1 MIGGNMKN
9 IIPFKKDIIF
19 KTKLEEITS
28 ISLENT
34 LKMIDG
40 VVEGNFIIDG
50 EYKEKDSSLDTEP
63 FNLEIPFKSVM
74 DERFITDKAIID
86 IDDFYYE
93 ITNDNTLSVSIDV
106 LVDKLEEQPLIRVED
121 VKEEDIEEKYNSE
134 EREIDEVVEEE
145 TKESNDVEGLKNKI
159 TTIFNTDN
167 SEEAYVTYNV
177 FIVRNNDTIDT
188 ILDKYKIT
196 KEELEKYNDL
206 SELKVGDKLLI
217 PNEYE

>member
-1 MIGGNMKN
+1 MKN

-40 VVEGNFIIDG
+40 VIEGNFIIDG
-50 EYKEKDSSLDTEP
+50 EYKENDNSDSEP

-74 DERFITDKAIID
+74 DERFKTDKAIID

-93 ITNDNTLSVSIDV
+93 ITKDNTLTISIDV
-106 LVDKLEEQPLIRVED
+106 LVDKLEEKPLIKLDDIFDED
-121 VKEEDIEEKYNSE
+121 KIEKKKDNVKAEIREDSE
-134 EREIDEVVEEE
+134 EINENNNTLVKD
-145 TKESNDVEGLKNKI
+145 KI

-167 SEEAYVTYNV
+167 SDDPYVTYNV
-177 FIVRNNDTIDT
+177 YILRNNDNVDT

-206 SELKVGDKLLI
+206 SDLKVGDKLLI
-217 PNEYE
+217 PNERE

>member
-1 MIGGNMKN
+1 MTGGNIKN

-40 VVEGNFIIDG
+40 VIEGNFIIDG
-50 EYKEKDSSLDTEP
+50 EYKENDNSDSEP

-74 DERFITDKAIID
+74 DERFKTDKAIID

-93 ITNDNTLSVSIDV
+93 ITKDNTLTISIDV
-106 LVDKLEEQPLIRVED
+106 LVDKLEEKPLIKLDDIFDED
-121 VKEEDIEEKYNSE
+121 KIEEKKDNVKAEIREDSE
-134 EREIDEVVEEE
+134 EINENNNTLVKD
-145 TKESNDVEGLKNKI
+145 KI

-167 SEEAYVTYNV
+167 SDDSYVTYNV
-177 FIVRNNDTIDT
+177 YILRNNDNVDT

-206 SELKVGDKLLI
+206 SDLKVGDKLLI
-217 PNEYE
+217 PNERE

>member
-1 MIGGNMKN
+1 MKN

>member
-40 VVEGNFIIDG
+40 VIEGNFIIDG
-50 EYKEKDSSLDTEP
+50 EYKENDNSDSEP

-74 DERFITDKAIID
+74 DERFKTDKAIID

-93 ITNDNTLSVSIDV
+93 ITKDNTLTISIDV
-106 LVDKLEEQPLIRVED
+106 LVDKLEEKPLIKLDDIFDED
-121 VKEEDIEEKYNSE
+121 KIEKKKDNVKAEIREDSE
-134 EREIDEVVEEE
+134 EINENNNTLVKD
-145 TKESNDVEGLKNKI
+145 KI

-167 SEEAYVTYNV
+167 SDDPYVTYNV
-177 FIVRNNDTIDT
+177 YILRNNDNVDT

-206 SELKVGDKLLI
+206 SDLKVGDKLLI
-217 PNEYE
+217 PNERE

>member
-1 MIGGNMKN
+1 MKN

-34 LKMIDG
+34 LKMING

-50 EYKEKDSSLDTEP
+50 EYKENDNSDSEP

-74 DERFITDKAIID
+74 DERFKTDKAIID

-93 ITNDNTLSVSIDV
+93 ITKDNTLSISIDV
-106 LVDKLEEQPLIRVED
+106 LVDKLEEKPLIKLDDMFDE
-121 VKEEDIEEKYNSE
+121 KKIEEKKDNVKSEIREDSE
-134 EREIDEVVEEE
+134 EINEDNKTLIKD
-145 TKESNDVEGLKNKI
+145 KI

-167 SEEAYVTYNV
+167 SEDTYVTYNV
-177 FIVRNNDTIDT
+177 YIMRDNDNIET

-206 SELKVGDKLLI
+206 SELKVGDKILI
-217 PNEYE
+217 PNEY

>member
-1 MIGGNMKN
+1 MKN

-40 VVEGNFIIDG
+40 VIEGNFIIDG
-50 EYKEKDSSLDTEP
+50 EYKENDNSDSEP

-74 DERFITDKAIID
+74 DERFKTDKAIID

-93 ITNDNTLSVSIDV
+93 ITKDNTLTISIDV
-106 LVDKLEEQPLIRVED
+106 LVDKLEEKPLIKLDDIFDED
-121 VKEEDIEEKYNSE
+121 KIEEKKDNVKAEIREDSE
-134 EREIDEVVEEE
+134 EINENNNTLVKD
-145 TKESNDVEGLKNKI
+145 KI

-167 SEEAYVTYNV
+167 SDDSYVTYNV
-177 FIVRNNDTIDT
+177 YILRNNDNVDT

-206 SELKVGDKLLI
+206 SDLKVGDKLLI
-217 PNEYE
+217 PNERE

>member
-1 MIGGNMKN
+1 MKN

-40 VVEGNFIIDG
+40 VIEGNFIIDG
-50 EYKEKDSSLDTEP
+50 EYKENDNSDSEP

-74 DERFITDKAIID
+74 DERFKTDKAIID

-93 ITNDNTLSVSIDV
+93 ITKDNTLTISIDV
-106 LVDKLEEQPLIRVED
+106 LVDKLEEKPLIKLDDIFDED
-121 VKEEDIEEKYNSE
+121 KIEEKKDNVKAEIREDSE
-134 EREIDEVVEEE
+134 EINENNNTLVKD
-145 TKESNDVEGLKNKI
+145 KI

-167 SEEAYVTYNV
+167 SDDSYVTYNV
-177 FIVRNNDTIDT
+177 YILRNNDNVDT

-206 SELKVGDKLLI
+206 SDLKVGDKLLI
-217 PNEYE
+217 PNEREWNKQII

>member
-1 MIGGNMKN
+1 MKN

-40 VVEGNFIIDG
+40 VIDGNFIIDG
-50 EYKEKDSSLDTEP
+50 EYKENDNSDSEP

-74 DERFITDKAIID
+74 DERFKTDKAIID

-93 ITNDNTLSVSIDV
+93 ITKDNTLTISIDV
-106 LVDKLEEQPLIRVED
+106 LVDKLEEKPLIKLDDIFDED
-121 VKEEDIEEKYNSE
+121 KIEKKKDNVKAEIREDSE
-134 EREIDEVVEEE
+134 EINENNNTLVKD
-145 TKESNDVEGLKNKI
+145 KI

-167 SEEAYVTYNV
+167 SDDSYVTYNV
-177 FIVRNNDTIDT
+177 YILRNNDNVDT

-206 SELKVGDKLLI
+206 SDLKVGDKLLI
-217 PNEYE
+217 PNERE

>member
-1 MIGGNMKN
+1 MIGGNMKD

-40 VVEGNFIIDG
+40 VVEGNFVIDG
-50 EYKEKDSSLDTEP
+50 EYKENDNSDSEP

-74 DERFITDKAIID
+74 DERFKTDKAIID

-93 ITNDNTLSVSIDV
+93 ITKDNTLTISIDV
-106 LVDKLEEQPLIRVED
+106 LVDKLEEKPLIKLDDIFDED
-121 VKEEDIEEKYNSE
+121 KIEEKKDNVKAEIRENSE
-134 EREIDEVVEEE
+134 EI
-145 TKESNDVEGLKNKI
+145 KEDYNTLVKDKI

-167 SEEAYVTYNV
+167 SEDSYVTYNV
-177 FIVRNNDTIDT
+177 YILRNNDNVDT

-206 SELKVGDKLLI
+206 SDLKVGDKLLI
-217 PNEYE
+217 PNERE

>member
-40 VVEGNFIIDG
+40 VIEGNFIIDG
-50 EYKEKDSSLDTEP
+50 EYKENDNSDSEP

-74 DERFITDKAIID
+74 DERFKTDKAIID

-93 ITNDNTLSVSIDV
+93 ITKDNTLTISIDV
-106 LVDKLEEQPLIRVED
+106 LVDKLEEKPLIKLDDIFDED
-121 VKEEDIEEKYNSE
+121 KIEEKKDNVKAEIREDSE
-134 EREIDEVVEEE
+134 EINENNNTLVKD
-145 TKESNDVEGLKNKI
+145 KI

-167 SEEAYVTYNV
+167 SDDSYVTYNV
-177 FIVRNNDTIDT
+177 YILRNNDNVDT

-206 SELKVGDKLLI
+206 SDLKVGDKLLI
-217 PNEYE
+217 PNERE

>member
-1 MIGGNMKN
+1 MKN

-121 VKEEDIEEKYNSE
+121 VKVEDKTKNEDSKEERKISEVMEEK
-134 EREIDEVVEEE
+134 VEEE
-145 TKESNDVEGLKNKI
+145 AKESNDVEELKNKI